1 MIIDTHAH
9 VVPQSLIDA
18 LRSERRLFPSVRLD
32 TGGAAPRMAF
42 AGGAPGRPIQP
53 RLCDLG
59 QRRDWLKQAR
69 VDHQLVGGWTDVF
82 GYELPG
88 EEGADWA
95 RFYNEH
101 MRQDAA
107 GLPALT
113 ALATVPLQ
121 DGARA
126 AIVLE
131 EALDA
136 GFKGAMI
143 ATQPKGIGGNLDDPN
158 LDPFWEVAS
167 ARRAA
172 IFLHP
177 HYMCSDDRL
186 DGYDLVN
193 AVGRLAD
200 TTIAVARLL
209 FSGHLTRYRGVSLV
223 LSHAGGA
230 LPYALGR
237 LKRNHVIHSDYA
249 NPEEG
254 FRRLYFDTVMF
265 EPRALRFLCDV
276 AGADKIMLGS
286 DYPFGIGDPD
296 PCGIVDRA
304 VLTAAERG
312 AILGEN
318 AARIFHIEC
327 GCGGAAAGE

>member
-9 VVPQSLIDA
+9 VVPGTLLEA
-18 LRSERRLFPSVRLD
+18 LRSEKRLFPSVRLD
-32 TGGAAPRMAF
+32 TAGAQPRMAF

-53 RLCDLG
+53 RLHDLA
-59 QRRDWLKQAR
+59 QRRDWLTKAR
-69 VDHQLVGGWTDVF
+69 VDHQLVGGWTDVY
-82 GYELPG
+82 GYELEG
-88 EEGADWA
+88 AEGADWA

-101 MRQDAA
+101 MAKDAA
-107 GLPALT
+107 HLPALS

-121 DGARA
+121 DGALA
-126 AIVLE
+126 ARVLE
-131 EALDA
+131 EALDQ

-143 ATQPKGIGGNLDDPN
+143 ATQPKGIGGNLDAPE

-167 ARRAA
+167 ARHAA

-186 DGYDLVN
+186 DGYDLIN

-209 FSGHLTRYRGVSLV
+209 FSGHLVRYPGMSLV

-237 LKRNHVIHSDYA
+237 LKRNQAIHADYA

-276 AGADKIMLGS
+276 AGADKITLGS
-286 DYPFGIGDPD
+286 DFPFGIGDPD
-296 PCGIVDRA
+296 PCGIVDA
-304 VLTAAERG
+304 TPLTAAERG
-312 AILGEN
+312 AILGDN
-318 AARIFHIEC
+318 AARIFHVEC
-327 GCGGAAAGE
+327 GCSAAG

>member
-9 VVPQSLIDA
+9 VVPQSLLDA
-18 LRSERRLFPSVRLD
+18 LRSEQRLFPSVRID
-32 TGGAAPRMAF
+32 DAGAAPRLAF

-53 RLCDLG
+53 RLSDLA
-59 QRRDWLKQAR
+59 QRLEWLKAAHI
-69 VDHQLVGGWTDVF
+69 DHQLIGGWTDVY
-82 GYELPG
+82 GYELTG
-88 EEGADWA
+88 DEGADWA

-101 MRQDAA
+101 IQRDAA
-107 GLPALT
+107 ALPVLS

-121 DGARA
+121 DGGLAAR
-126 AIVLE
+126 VLD

-143 ATQPKGIGGNLDDPN
+143 ATQPQGVGGNLDDPG

-177 HYMCSDDRL
+177 HYICSDDRL
-186 DGYDLVN
+186 DDYDLVN
-193 AVGRLAD
+193 AVGRLTD
-200 TTIAVARLL
+200 TTIAVGRLL
-209 FSGHLTRYRGVSLV
+209 FSGHLTRYPGVNLV

-237 LKRNHVIHSDYA
+237 LKRNHAIHPDYA
-249 NPEEG
+249 DPGEG

-276 AGADKIMLGS
+276 AGTDKIVLGS
-286 DYPFGIGDPD
+286 DFPFGIGDPD
-296 PCGIVDRA
+296 PCAIVDA
-304 VLTAAERG
+304 TELTATERG

-327 GCGGAAAGE
+327 SCGAAG